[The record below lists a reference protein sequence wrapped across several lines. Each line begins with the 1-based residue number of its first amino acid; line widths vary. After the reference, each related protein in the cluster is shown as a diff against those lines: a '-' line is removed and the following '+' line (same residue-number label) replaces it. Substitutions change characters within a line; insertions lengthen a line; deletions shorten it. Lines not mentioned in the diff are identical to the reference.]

1 MDVAPDEIG
10 YPAEKE
16 DKQDTFSGVVRM
28 HKGFDDYLPEPP
40 SCQLLKPA
48 ITLIDPN
55 SSILRE
61 SQSGESSSRHA
72 AFLRLGSI

>member
-28 HKGFDDYLPEPP
+28 HKRFDDCLPELP
-40 SCQLLKPA
+40 SCQLLKTA
-48 ITLIDPN
+48 ISLIDPTD
-55 SSILRE
+55 
-61 SQSGESSSRHA
+61 
-72 AFLRLGSI
+72 AFGG